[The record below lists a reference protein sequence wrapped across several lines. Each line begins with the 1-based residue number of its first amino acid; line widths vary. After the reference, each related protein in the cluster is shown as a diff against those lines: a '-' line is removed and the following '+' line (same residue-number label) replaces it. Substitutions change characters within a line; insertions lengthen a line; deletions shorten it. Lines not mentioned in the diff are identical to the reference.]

1 MRSLKADSSD
11 RVLTDDEPVTKGRK
25 QKKAPMQRAMPRRN
39 RRRKLAMA
47 GAAMTL
53 VGILATGITGYTQGW
68 HLDVI
73 QAADKGLDGLHRS
86 VGLAVNEVTV
96 SGRHRAGPEALRHA
110 LGIQI
115 GDPILRL
122 DLEGLKAR
130 LEDNGWVRSASISRQ
145 LPDRLHIVIEE
156 RQPFARWQLKGRT
169 ALIDPQGEVILS
181 SVGSRYQHLPRL
193 VGPQANMRAAEL
205 FSLLERSPRLA
216 ALVKSA
222 SLVRERRWDIGM
234 DNGITIRLPEEEPGE
249 AWSRFNDVDRRDG
262 LLAKRLKLIDLR
274 VPGRVIV
281 RLKPKPAGTGP
292 DRET

>member
-25 QKKAPMQRAMPRRN
+25 QKKAPTQRAMPKRN

-47 GAAMTL
+47 GAALIMTG
-53 VGILATGITGYTQGW
+53 VVATSAWGYVQGW
-68 HLDVI
+68 HLDAI
-73 QAADKGLDGLHRS
+73 HAADKGLDGLHRAAGLS
-86 VGLAVNEVTV
+86 VSEVTV
-96 SGRHRAGPEALRHA
+96 AGRHRAGPEALRHA
-110 LGIQI
+110 LGITI

-122 DLEGLKAR
+122 DLDELKAR
-130 LEDNGWVRSASISRQ
+130 LEDNGWVRSASVARH
-145 LPDRLHIVIEE
+145 LPGRLHVLIEE

-169 ALIDPQGEVILS
+169 ALIDPEGEVILS
-181 SVGSRYQHLPRL
+181 NVGSRYQHLPRL
-193 VGPQANMRAAEL
+193 VGPQANLRAAEL
-205 FSLLERSPRLA
+205 FGLLERSPRLA

-222 SLVRERRWDIGM
+222 SLIRERRWDIGM
-234 DNGITIRLPEEEPGE
+234 DNDITIRLPEEEPGE

-281 RLKPKPAGTGP
+281 RLKPKPAGSGS